1 MGKKRSR
8 DTYTSK
14 GERRNVSKATTKL
27 VRRTRSILETSMNK
41 AEAAKKGK
49 KTKPLGEG
57 IIEYRKKFIDV

>member
-27 VRRTRSILETSMNK
+27 VRRTKSILQTSMDK
-41 AEAAKKGK
+41 AEAAKRGK
-49 KTKPLGEG
+49 KTKPLGDG
-57 IIEYRKKFIDV
+57 IIEYRKKFING

>member
-14 GERRNVSKATTKL
+14 GERRNVSKSTTKL
-27 VRRTRSILETSMNK
+27 VRRTKSILQTSMDK

-49 KTKPLGEG
+49 KTKPLGDG
-57 IIEYRKKFIDV
+57 IIEYRKKFMNG

>member
-1 MGKKRSR
+1 MGKKRSK

-41 AEAAKKGK
+41 AAAAKRGK
-49 KTKPLGEG
+49 KTKPLGDG
-57 IIEYRKKFIDV
+57 IIEYRKKFMNG

>member
-27 VRRTRSILETSMNK
+27 VRRTKSILQTSMDK
-41 AEAAKKGK
+41 SEAAKRGK
-49 KTKPLGEG
+49 KTKPLGDG
-57 IIEYRKKFIDV
+57 IIEYRKKFIKG